1 MLLRQEQRWA
11 RDLDGADPNANLA
24 GRCRVTGL
32 QPHWAGTASHPF
44 VTASAARQS
53 MGTTPPLELSVQGLS
68 SARNFFVCGHKM
80 GQPTAQAIAITIS
93 VNGIQQQTF
102 TLGDAS
108 KAVVVTQL
116 VLDDGVV
123 AVPVGHL

>member
-1 MLLRQEQRWA
+1 
-11 RDLDGADPNANLA
+11 
-24 GRCRVTGL
+24 
-32 QPHWAGTASHPF
+32 
-44 VTASAARQS
+44 
-53 MGTTPPLELSVQGLS
+53 LSVQGLS

>member
-1 MLLRQEQRWA
+1 MCIGFVNTLGANWSSLKNSHGALSPAILATPQIAARTVAEAMLLREEYRWA

-24 GRCRVTGL
+24 GQL
-32 QPHWAGTASHPF
+32 P
-44 VTASAARQS
+44 
-53 MGTTPPLELSVQGLS
+53 
-68 SARNFFVCGHKM
+68 
-80 GQPTAQAIAITIS
+80 AQAIAITIS

-123 AVPVGHL
+123 AVPVGQL

>member
-1 MLLRQEQRWA
+1 M
-11 RDLDGADPNANLA
+11 
-24 GRCRVTGL
+24 
-32 QPHWAGTASHPF
+32 
-44 VTASAARQS
+44 
-53 MGTTPPLELSVQGLS
+53 
-68 SARNFFVCGHKM
+68 
-80 GQPTAQAIAITIS
+80 
-93 VNGIQQQTF
+93 QQQTF